1 MIKAALSEI
10 ERQTWEDLFKLA
22 GGMACTTPVSLLS
35 EQQAVVIR
43 GLAACRNNA
52 FAHEKAA
59 NVPTKAVCA
68 FQKHGY
74 FNRLLAKKGY
84 VMLTK
89 RNFLVVLP
97 P

>member
-1 MIKAALSEI
+1 MEPVMIKAALSEI
-10 ERQTWEDLFKLA
+10 ERQTWEELFKLA

-43 GLAACRNNA
+43 GLA
-52 FAHEKAA
+52 
-59 NVPTKAVCA
+59 
-68 FQKHGY
+68 
-74 FNRLLAKKGY
+74 KKGY